1 MLSKERPKPR
11 ILLTAWAY
19 RIKKSGLVAAFA
31 LDSRIHLQE
40 GIMKRSKSAV
50 LTVTVAPLIDRN
62 GGVGGSVAFKF

>member
-1 MLSKERPKPR
+1 M
-11 ILLTAWAY
+11 
-19 RIKKSGLVAAFA
+19 FA
-31 LDSRIHLQE
+31 LESRIHLQE